1 VAGTAAP
8 LGILAVVVGLNG
20 GRVANGPVAVVA
32 VLVVSAVA
40 LSRLYLGVH

>member
-1 VAGTAAP
+1 
-8 LGILAVVVGLNG
+8 VVVGLNG
-20 GRVANGPVAVVA
+20 SRVANGPVAVVA